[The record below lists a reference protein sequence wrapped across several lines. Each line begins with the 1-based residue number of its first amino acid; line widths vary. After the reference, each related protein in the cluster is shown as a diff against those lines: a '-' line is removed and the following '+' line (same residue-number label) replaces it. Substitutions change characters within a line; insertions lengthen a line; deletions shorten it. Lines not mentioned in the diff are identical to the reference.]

1 MTTSRSK
8 APFTWRD
15 YEHGRSSPRQ
25 GSTGS
30 FSSRVHFD
38 EPSPAA
44 ESSQVDIPH
53 GGGESHGLSG
63 RGLRHRRYHI
73 KNSDQQTVPATDM
86 RSGRPSQCESIL
98 WLKSVG

>member
-1 MTTSRSK
+1 MTSSRSK

-44 ESSQVDIPH
+44 ESGQVDIPH
-53 GGGESHGLSG
+53 GGDGHGASG
-63 RGLRHRRYHI
+63 SGLRHRRYYT
-73 KNSDQQTVPATDM
+73 KNSDQQILPAADM
-86 RSGRPSQCESIL
+86 LSGRPSQCESIL
-98 WLKSVG
+98 WLKSVE